1 MALKDLKYAAELLRG
16 GMSPAEISRIVALQD
31 DAPENQQPE
40 KTDAPEGT
48 GQQDAADDQ
57 PQAETDAGKESKAA
71 VQPEKTAEQK
81 KPENPYRAPAENKN
95 AENIVDELNK
105 LF

>member
-1 MALKDLKYAAELLRG
+1 MALKDLKYAVELLRG
-16 GMSPAEISRIVALQD
+16 GMTPAEISRIVALQD

-40 KTDAPEGT
+40 EAGAPEGT

-57 PQAETDAGKESKAA
+57 PQAETSAGKESKPSAD
-71 VQPEKTAEQK
+71 PEK
-81 KPENPYRAPAENKN
+81 KPESKPDNPFKAPAENKN
-95 AENIVDELNK
+95 AENLVNELNK